1 MSDAS
6 GGARTAAGAVA
17 GAAPG
22 SAAES
27 GSRLFSVSA
36 AVLDGALV
44 SQPTIE
50 VNAEGS
56 IAAIYADAAAAPAE
70 LPRYDLGRR
79 LLLPG
84 LVNAHSHAF
93 QRTIRGAT
101 HRRRAGDPS
110 DFWSWREAMYGAAQ
124 AQGPEGLYRVTKAC
138 YSEMLA
144 AGITC
149 VGEFHYLHHQVDGTP
164 YDDPNELSGQIIRAA
179 SEVGLR
185 LVLLEVLYRRAGAGK
200 DPLPEQRR
208 FCDRSVDAYL
218 RRVDDLRSAGVSVG
232 LAPHSIRAVAA
243 DELRELAD
251 YARTH
256 DLVLHAHVSEQ
267 PRENDE
273 CAAEHG
279 KTPTAAFADAG
290 CLDRRRRFTAV
301 HAVHVDAGDRALL
314 GAQHVCACPTTEADL
329 GDGIV
334 PAIDHRRAGATIAL
348 GSDSNAVIDL
358 IQEARFLEMNE
369 RLRTGARICL
379 AEGSGGLGIDLL
391 SAATEAGASS
401 LGEPALGRLGQGRPF
416 DAFTVD
422 LDHRL
427 LADVDPAHLV
437 DALMLAGSAA
447 PVDQVFVGGTRRR

>member
-1 MSDAS
+1 MSEERSREGASAS
-6 GGARTAAGAVA
+6 GAAG
-17 GAAPG
+17 
-22 SAAES
+22 ES
-27 GSRLFSVSA
+27 GGLRAQSGARLFSAAA
-36 AVLDGALV
+36 AVIDGALV

-50 VNAEGS
+50 VD
-56 IAAIYADAAAAPAE
+56 AAGIVAAVYDSADAAPVD

-79 LLLPG
+79 LILPG

-93 QRTIRGAT
+93 QRVIRGAT
-101 HRRRAGDPS
+101 HRRREGDPS

-124 AQGPEGLYRVTKAC
+124 GFDPEGLYRATKAC

-149 VGEFHYLHHQVDGTP
+149 VGEFHYLHHQPDGSP
-164 YDDPNELSGQIIRAA
+164 YDDPNELSKQILRAA

-185 LVLLEVLYRRAGAGK
+185 VVLLEVLYRRAGAGA

-208 FCDRSVDAYL
+208 FCDASVEAYL
-218 RRVDDLRSAGVSVG
+218 RRVDDLRAAGVEVG
-232 LAPHSIRAVAA
+232 LAPHSIRAVAG
-243 DELRELAD
+243 DELREVAD
-251 YARTH
+251 YARAH

-267 PRENDE
+267 PRENAE

-279 KTPTAAFADAG
+279 QTPTAAFAEAG
-290 CLDRRRRFTAV
+290 CLDRARRFTAV
-301 HAVHVDAGDRALL
+301 HAVHVDDGDRALL
-314 GAQHVCACPTTEADL
+314 GSQHVCACPTTEADL

-358 IQEARFLEMNE
+358 IQEARLLEMHE

-379 AEGSGGLGIDLL
+379 AEGPGGLGLDLL
-391 SAATEAGASS
+391 RAASESGASS
-401 LGEPALGRLGQGRPF
+401 LGQPSLGRLGPGRPF

-427 LADVDPAHLV
+427 LADVDPAHRI

-447 PVDQVFVGGTRRR
+447 PIDQVFVGGARRR

>member
-1 MSDAS
+1 MSDPS
-6 GGARTAAGAVA
+6 GAPPSAA
-17 GAAPG
+17 G
-22 SAAES
+22 SAAAQGSAPES
-27 GSRLFSVSA
+27 AARLYSVSA
-36 AVLDGALV
+36 AVLDGALL
-44 SQPTIE
+44 SEPTIE
-50 VNAEGS
+50 VDAQG
-56 IAAIYADAAAAPAE
+56 IITAIYGDAAAAPAE

-124 AQGPEGLYRVTKAC
+124 GFDPEGLYRATKAC

-149 VGEFHYLHHQVDGTP
+149 VGEFHYLHHQVDGAP
-164 YDDPNELSGQIIRAA
+164 YDDPNELSRQIIRAA
-179 SEVGLR
+179 SEVGVR
-185 LVLLEVLYRRAGAGK
+185 LVLLEVFYRRAGAGK
-200 DPLPEQRR
+200 APLPEQRR

-218 RRVDDLRSAGVSVG
+218 RRVDDLRSAGVVVG
-232 LAPHSIRAVAA
+232 LAPHSIRAVAV

-251 YARTH
+251 YARAH
-256 DLVLHAHVSEQ
+256 DLVVHAHVSEQ
-267 PRENDE
+267 PRENEE
-273 CAAEHG
+273 CVAEHG

-290 CLDRRRRFTAV
+290 CLDRPRRFTAV
-301 HAVHVDAGDRALL
+301 HAVHVDVGDRGLL
-314 GAQHVCACPTTEADL
+314 GTQHVCACPTTEADL

-379 AEGSGGLGIDLL
+379 AEGRGGLGIDLL
-391 SAATEAGASS
+391 GAATEGGASS
-401 LGEPALGRLGQGRPF
+401 LGQPGLGRLACGRPF

-427 LADVDPAHLV
+427 LADVEHAHLV